1 MNTLEK
7 YREFRKK
14 IPNDIL
20 ILAVSKTKSETEITE
35 LYQAGQRDFGENY
48 VQELIEKH
56 QHLPKDI
63 HWHFIGH
70 LQSNKVKFLVPF
82 IHLIHSVD
90 SMKLLEEINKQ
101 SEKINRETSVLIQV
115 YSGLETSKFGLKP
128 EQATELIKQFSES
141 ALSNVRIEGLMA
153 MGTNTDD
160 EGIVKEEFLRMKE
173 LFEKLN
179 EFETSK
185 IQMKYLSMGMS
196 GDYALAIGSGS
207 NIIRIGSLIFGERN
221 YQNK

>member
-20 ILAVSKTKSETEITE
+20 LLAVSKIKSETEITE

-48 VQELIEKH
+48 VQELMEKH

-90 SMKLLEEINKQ
+90 SMKILTEINKQ
-101 SEKINRETSVLIQV
+101 SEKINRVTSVLIQV

-128 EQATELIKQFSES
+128 EQACELIKQFSES
-141 ALSNVRIEGLMA
+141 KLSHVRIEGLMA

-173 LFEKLN
+173 LFEKLKM
-179 EFETSK
+179 FETPK

-196 GDYALAIGSGS
+196 GDYALAINSGS
-207 NIIRIGSLIFGERN
+207 NLIRIGSLIFGERN